1 MPKATE
7 LSDKFKELSVIA
19 EKEEKLFFE
28 HWVKIPNIVDVTSP
42 VGSSEEDNKEIKK
55 IGEVKEYKNPKKTIT
70 SAIKTSQEII
80 NRIPDFPNFIDK
92 ANYALQLIAEG
103 KLNLVSSNDASLD
116 LEKMKIKTFQN
127 NMIISVLGIVIVVL
141 LVF

>member
-1 MPKATE
+1 METYWLNYSKSQKSLIWLHK
-7 LSDKFKELSVIA
+7 LSFFFCKKQWWWSREYLEDWIKDYKSPNKTFK
-19 EKEEKLFFE
+19 K
-28 HWVKIPNIVDVTSP
+28 
-42 VGSSEEDNKEIKK
+42 
-55 IGEVKEYKNPKKTIT
+55 
-70 SAIKTSQEII
+70 AIKTSEEII

-103 KLNLVSSNDASLD
+103 KLNLVSSNDISLN

-127 NMIISVLGIVIVVL
+127 NMIISVLGIVIVML